1 MDEKKKYI
9 KEISTELEH
18 SEHSANVTNLQSVE
32 KKAYIRSYAMPN
44 GRKREFLEKRKSK
57 EEAMDIMFPPRR
69 LMSPEEAAEDPE
81 RIEKAKTFMICV
93 AIALICLLMYPL
105 VNFAMSR
112 LVIEQVRIEGSDKYT
127 ADELLEACG
136 FVMGDKLPL
145 LSAKD
150 DADDIGEYLPYIE
163 SCEISFELP
172 NTIVFTLSQEDAVV
186 YTEIFGEF
194 YALSDDLK
202 VLERSDD
209 ESTFADLPYIK
220 MPATDLAVAGK
231 DIILSQG
238 DADYIVEFL
247 AALKNSKLDSR
258 VSVIYFESKFDIV
271 FSVDEKYR
279 VLFGSPNELTL
290 KFATINKMIEE
301 NTAECTSYGII
312 DVRVV
317 EVAGIVI
324 NADINPLMRE

>member
-1 MDEKKKYI
+1 
-9 KEISTELEH
+9 
-18 SEHSANVTNLQSVE
+18 
-32 KKAYIRSYAMPN
+32 
-44 GRKREFLEKRKSK
+44 
-57 EEAMDIMFPPRR
+57 
-69 LMSPEEAAEDPE
+69 
-81 RIEKAKTFMICV
+81 
-93 AIALICLLMYPL
+93 
-105 VNFAMSR
+105 
-112 LVIEQVRIEGSDKYT
+112 
-127 ADELLEACG
+127 
-136 FVMGDKLPL
+136 
-145 LSAKD
+145 
-150 DADDIGEYLPYIE
+150 
-163 SCEISFELP
+163 
-172 NTIVFTLSQEDAVV
+172 
-186 YTEIFGEF
+186 
-194 YALSDDLK
+194 
-202 VLERSDD
+202 
-209 ESTFADLPYIK
+209 

-238 DADYIVEFL
+238 NTDYIVEFL